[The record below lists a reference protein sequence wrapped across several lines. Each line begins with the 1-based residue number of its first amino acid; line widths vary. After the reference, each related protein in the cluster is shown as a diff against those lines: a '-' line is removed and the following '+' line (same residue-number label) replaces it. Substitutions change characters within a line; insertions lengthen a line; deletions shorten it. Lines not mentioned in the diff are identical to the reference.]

1 MYVMKKPLAFIGS
14 LFLLGTMAS
23 FFVFHTIAGDRGI
36 LAQPELERKI
46 LIAEEQLALLEKH
59 QSHLHQRISL
69 MQSDAIDADMLAETA
84 RAELGLYTP
93 NDVIVSIDMS
103 KLKF

>member
-1 MYVMKKPLAFIGS
+1 MYVMKKSLAFIGS
-14 LFLLGTMAS
+14 LLLLATMAS
-23 FFVFHTIAGDRGI
+23 FFMFHTIAGERGI

-69 MQSDAIDADMLAETA
+69 MQNDAIDADMLAETA

-103 KLKF
+103 ELKF